1 MAIMSAMQ
9 GSAAPGRAI
18 ALAVAG
24 GALLTISDAGLKYL
38 AEELPPGQIMFIRG
52 VIASFALVMA
62 TLGTRGG
69 RALMPKKW
77 RVHVARGLMAAL
89 ATFTYLVGVS
99 ELPLATA
106 TSILFAS
113 PILLTAMA
121 PLFIGESVG
130 WRRWLAVV
138 AGFVGVLI
146 IVRPAGDAFQWAS
159 VMILLAALGESV
171 RDLITRGASGRETTH
186 SMLFTM
192 MVTASIVGLAM
203 PPYDWVTLDGEHWLM
218 IIMAS
223 LIWTSAHFLLI
234 EAFQFGEAALL
245 APFKY
250 CNLFFA
256 AILGFLIWSDLPDW
270 LTWVGS
276 AVIIA
281 SGLYI
286 LHREVLRKAPVMAA
300 DPVLDA
306 GEGGA
311 PPASD
316 DADREPPK

>member
-1 MAIMSAMQ
+1 MAIMAAMK

-24 GALLTISDAGLKYL
+24 GALLTISDAGLKFL
-38 AEELPPGQIMFIRG
+38 AQELPPGQIMFIRG

-62 TLGTRGG
+62 TLGTRGPS
-69 RALMPKKW
+69 ALMPKKW
-77 RVHVARGLMAAL
+77 RLHVARGMMAAL
-89 ATFTYLVGVS
+89 ATFTYLVGVT

-121 PLFIGESVG
+121 PVFIGESVG

-138 AGFVGVLI
+138 VGFIGVLI
-146 IVRPAGDAFQWAS
+146 IVRPAGEAFQWAS
-159 VMILLAALGESV
+159 IMILLAALGEST

-186 SMLFTM
+186 SMLLSM
-192 MVTASIVGLAM
+192 MILASIAGLFI
-203 PPYDWVTLDGEHWLM
+203 PPYEWPKLSGTYWLM

-234 EAFQFGEAALL
+234 EAFQYGEAALL
-245 APFKY
+245 APFRY

-256 AILGFLIWSDLPDW
+256 AILGFLVWGDLPDW

-276 AVIIA
+276 AVIIS

-286 LHREVLRKAPVMAA
+286 LHREVLRRAAVMGT
-300 DPVLDA
+300 DPVLDGTGA
-306 GEGGA
+306 ESGDVDGET
-311 PPASD
+311 P
-316 DADREPPK
+316 R

>member
-9 GSAAPGRAI
+9 GSTAPGRAI

-38 AEELPPGQIMFIRG
+38 AGDLPPGQIMFIRG
-52 VIASFALVMA
+52 VIAGLALVMA
-62 TLGTRGG
+62 TLGTRGAA
-69 RALMPKKW
+69 ALKPQKW
-77 RVHVARGLMAAL
+77 GLHVARGLMAAV
-89 ATFTYLVGVS
+89 ATFTYLVGIGS
-99 ELPLATA
+99 LPLATA

-121 PLFIGESVG
+121 PVFIGENVG
-130 WRRWLAVV
+130 WRRWLAVIV
-138 AGFVGVLI
+138 GFIGVLI
-146 IVRPAGDAFQWAS
+146 IVRPAGDAFQWAA
-159 VMILLAALGESV
+159 VMILLAAFGESI

-186 SMLFTM
+186 SMLFSM
-192 MVTASIVGLAM
+192 MVVVGLAGLFV
-203 PPYDWVTLDGEHWLM
+203 PPYDWPPLSGEHWLM

-245 APFKY
+245 APFRY

-256 AILGFLIWSDLPDW
+256 AILGFLIWGDLPDW

-276 AVIIA
+276 AVIIS

-286 LHREVLRKAPVMAA
+286 LHREVLRRSPVMAA
-300 DPVLDA
+300 DPVHDTAADDA
-306 GEGGA
+306 ADDNGA
-311 PPASD
+311 PP
-316 DADREPPK
+316 R

>member
-38 AEELPPGQIMFIRG
+38 AQELPPGQIMFVRG
-52 VIASFALVMA
+52 VIAGFALVMA
-62 TLGTRGG
+62 TLGTRGAA
-69 RALMPKKW
+69 ALKPQKW
-77 RVHVARGLMAAL
+77 RLHAARGLMAAL
-89 ATFTYLVGVS
+89 ATFTYLVGIGS
-99 ELPLATA
+99 LPLATA

-121 PLFIGESVG
+121 PVFIGENVG
-130 WRRWLAVV
+130 WRRWLAVIT
-138 AGFVGVLI
+138 GFIGVLI
-146 IVRPAGDAFQWAS
+146 IVRPAGDAFQWAA

-186 SMLFTM
+186 SMLFSM
-192 MVTASIVGLAM
+192 MVVVGVAGLFV
-203 PPYDWVTLDGEHWLM
+203 PPYDWPPLSGVNWLM

-234 EAFQFGEAALL
+234 EAFQYGEAALL
-245 APFKY
+245 APFRY

-256 AILGFLIWSDLPDW
+256 AILGFLIWGDLPDW
-270 LTWVGS
+270 LTWAGS

-286 LHREVLRKAPVMAA
+286 LHREVLRRAPVMAA
-300 DPVLDA
+300 DPVHDLP
-306 GEGGA
+306 E
-311 PPASD
+311 D
-316 DADREPPK
+316 DAPSAAGQEEQDK

>member
-1 MAIMSAMQ
+1 MAIMAAMQ

-52 VIASFALVMA
+52 VIAGFALIMA
-62 TLGTRGG
+62 TLGTRGAK
-69 RALMPKKW
+69 ALKPQKW
-77 RVHVARGLMAAL
+77 RLHLARGLTAAV
-89 ATFTYLVGVS
+89 ATFTYLIGIGD
-99 ELPLATA
+99 LPLATA

-113 PILLTAMA
+113 PILLTALA
-121 PLFIGESVG
+121 PMFIGELVG
-130 WRRWLAVV
+130 WRRWCAVI

-146 IVRPAGDAFQWAS
+146 IVRPAGDAFQWAA

-192 MVTASIVGLAM
+192 MVIAAATGLFV
-203 PPYDWVTLDGEHWLM
+203 PPYDWLPLSGVHWLI

-234 EAFQFGEAALL
+234 EAFQYGEAALL

-256 AILGFLIWSDLPDW
+256 AILGFLVWGDLPDW
-270 LTWVGS
+270 LTWAGS

-286 LHREVLRKAPVMAA
+286 LHREVLRRAPVMAA
-300 DPVLDA
+300 DPILDA
-306 GEGGA
+306 PA
-311 PPASD
+311 ADVPPQG
-316 DADREPPK
+316 ADREPPR

>member
-1 MAIMSAMQ
+1 MAIMDAMK

-18 ALAVAG
+18 ALAVGG
-24 GALLTISDAGLKYL
+24 GALLTLSDAGLKYL
-38 AEELPPGQIMFIRG
+38 AAELAPGQIMFIRG
-52 VIASFALVMA
+52 AIACFALVVA
-62 TLGTRGG
+62 TVGSKGG
-69 RALMPKKW
+69 AALIPKKW
-77 RVHVARGLMAAL
+77 GLHLARGLMASL
-89 ATFTYLVGVS
+89 ATFAYLVGIG

-121 PLFIGESVG
+121 PVFIGESVG
-130 WRRWLAVV
+130 WRRWSAVLV
-138 AGFVGVLI
+138 GFIGVLI
-146 IVRPAGDAFQWAS
+146 IVRPAGDAFQWAA

-192 MVTASIVGLAM
+192 MAIVGLMGLAV
-203 PPYDWVTLDGEHWLM
+203 PPYEWVPLQGVHWLI

-234 EAFQFGEAALL
+234 EAFQWGEAAML
-245 APFKY
+245 APFRY

-256 AILGFLIWSDLPDW
+256 AFLGFLIWGNLPDW
-270 LTWVGS
+270 LTWAGS

-300 DPVLDA
+300 DPVHDGAEAVVLGADA
-306 GEGGA
+306 EGTQ
-311 PPASD
+311 
-316 DADREPPK
+316 PK